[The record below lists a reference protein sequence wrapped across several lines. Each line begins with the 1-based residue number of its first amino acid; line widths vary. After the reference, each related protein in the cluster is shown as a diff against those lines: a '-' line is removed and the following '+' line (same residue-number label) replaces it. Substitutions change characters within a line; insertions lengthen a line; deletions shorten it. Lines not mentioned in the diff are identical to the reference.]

1 MVRTAFLFVFA
12 GAAVSYQPSAKPGK
26 FTAKNQPLMAEL
38 SPKEARMPEN
48 ILIAI
53 AWPYA
58 NAEIHVGNITGSH
71 LPGDIVAR
79 YHRLKGN
86 NVLMVS
92 GTDSHGTPVT
102 LAADKE
108 GRPVEEVYK
117 KYHDGFLELYQGWGI
132 TYDLFT
138 TTHTEN
144 HFKVSQAIF
153 LALKENGYLYTDK
166 SMQWFSPSAK
176 RFLPDRYVEG
186 TCYICGFESARSDQ
200 CDNCGNVLEPEKLIN
215 PRSKEGGALELR
227 ETEHFYLDL
236 SKLEPNVKEYLRA
249 RQSYWRDTVIGE
261 SLRKIESEGLKP
273 RPITRDLDWGVD
285 IPVEGWTEAGKRI
298 YVWFEAVIGY
308 LSAPIEWS
316 QLSGNKEAWRD
327 WWVNPS
333 AKQIHFIG
341 KDNIFFHAAW
351 WPAELMGAGTQFLI
365 IFDEDE
371 KPLTLPYDVP
381 ANQFMNLEGKKISG
395 SRNWA
400 VWGRDA
406 LTRFDPD
413 ALRYYLTVNMP
424 ENKDSD
430 WDWAEFVARNNN
442 ELVATWGNLANRV
455 LSFAYKHWDG
465 HVPEIDVSTLRDAD
479 RNLLA
484 AIENGFNTVGAEYEA
499 IRLRSAIGEALKL
512 ATTVNQYLD
521 VNAPW
526 SAVKTDK
533 EGAAKTIYTA
543 LKAIDSLKIL
553 FAPVLPFTSQRLHEF
568 FSYETP
574 LFGEQYTETVKDSL
588 GEHTVLRYR
597 AVERDGHEAS
607 PNGGIPPYQWQPS
620 ELKPGQ
626 KLNQPGPLF
635 KKLEDK
641 VIEEERARLG
651 K

>member
-1 MVRTAFLFVFA
+1 
-12 GAAVSYQPSAKPGK
+12 
-26 FTAKNQPLMAEL
+26 
-38 SPKEARMPEN
+38 MPEN

-86 NVLMVS
+86 KVLVVS
-92 GTDSHGTPVT
+92 GTDSHGTPVVI
-102 LAADKE
+102 AADKE
-108 GRPVEEVYK
+108 GKSVEDVYK
-117 KYHDGFLELYQGWGI
+117 KYHDGFLELFQGFGI

-144 HFKVSQAIF
+144 HFKVSQSIF
-153 LALKENGYLYTDK
+153 LALQKNGYMFK
-166 SMQWFSPSAK
+166 QFSKQWYSPTAK
-176 RFLPDRYVEG
+176 KFLPDRYVEG
-186 TCYICGFESARSDQ
+186 TCYICGYESARSDQ
-200 CDNCGNVLEPEKLIN
+200 CDKCGNVLEPEKLID
-215 PRSKEGGALELR
+215 PRAKTGDGALELR

-236 SKLEPNVKEYLRA
+236 SKLEPDVKKFLRERA
-249 RQSYWRDTVIGE
+249 DHMRDTVIGE
-261 SLRKIESEGLKP
+261 SLGKIEAEGLKP
-273 RPITRDLDWGVD
+273 RPITRDLDWG
-285 IPVEGWTEAGKRI
+285 IPVPVDGWEGKCL

-316 QLSGNKEAWRD
+316 QLSADAKREAWRE
-327 WWVNPS
+327 WWANPE
-333 AKQIHFIG
+333 AKQFHFIG
-341 KDNIFFHAAW
+341 KDNIFFHTSL
-351 WPAELMGAGTQFLI
+351 WPAQLMGAGSAFMD
-365 IFDEDE
+365 IFAGDEV
-371 KPLTLPYDVP
+371 PLTLPYDVP
-381 ANQFMNLEGKKISG
+381 ANQFMNLEGQKISG

-406 LTRFDPD
+406 LTRYDPD

-455 LSFAYKHWDG
+455 LAFCYKNWDG
-465 HVPEIDVSTLRDAD
+465 YVPAVDENTLRDAD

-484 AIENGFNTVGAEYEA
+484 VIENGFSTVGAELEA
-499 IRLRSAIGEALKL
+499 VRLRSALGEAMKL
-512 ATTVNQYLD
+512 ATAVNVYLD

-526 SAVKTDK
+526 SAIKTDK
-533 EGAAKTIYTA
+533 ASAALTVFTA
-543 LKAIDSLKIL
+543 LKAIDSLKVM
-553 FAPVLPFTSQRLHEF
+553 FSPFLPFTSSRLHGF
-568 FSYETP
+568 FDYETP
-574 LFGEQYTETVKDSL
+574 LFGEQYIEEVSDSL
-588 GEHTVLRYR
+588 GTHKVLKYR
-597 AVERDGHEAS
+597 GVDGF
-607 PNGGIPPYQWQPS
+607 YWKPS

-635 KKLEDK
+635 KKLEES
-641 VIEEERARLG
+641 VVEEERARLG

>member
-1 MVRTAFLFVFA
+1 
-12 GAAVSYQPSAKPGK
+12 
-26 FTAKNQPLMAEL
+26 
-38 SPKEARMPEN
+38 MPEN

-86 NVLMVS
+86 KVLVVS

-108 GRPVEEVYK
+108 GKPVEEVYK
-117 KYHDGFLELYQGWGI
+117 KYHDGFLELFQGFGI

-153 LALKENGYLYTDK
+153 LALKENGFLYTDK
-166 SMQWFSPSAK
+166 SRQWYSPSAS

-186 TCYICGFESARSDQ
+186 TCYICGYEGARSDQ

-215 PRSKEGGALELR
+215 PRSKEGSSLELR

-236 SKLEPNVKEYLRA
+236 SKLEPDVKKFLKERSSHL
-249 RQSYWRDTVIGE
+249 RDTVIGE
-261 SLRKIESEGLKP
+261 SLRKIEAEGLKP
-273 RPITRDLDWGVD
+273 RPITRDLDWGVP
-285 IPVEGWTEAGKRI
+285 IPIEGWTEAGKRI

-316 QLSGNKEAWRD
+316 QLSGNPEAWRE
-327 WWVNPS
+327 WWVNPE
-333 AKQIHFIG
+333 AKQFHFIG
-341 KDNIFFHAAW
+341 KDNIFFHTSL
-351 WPAELMGAGTQFLI
+351 WPAQLMGAGRQFLK
-365 IFDEDE
+365 IFDEDD
-371 KPLTLPYDVP
+371 KPLTVPYDVP
-381 ANQFMNLEGKKISG
+381 ANQFMNLEGQKISG

-406 LTRFDPD
+406 LTRYDPD

-465 HVPEIDVSTLRDAD
+465 HVPDVDVNALREIDT
-479 RNLLA
+479 NLLSV
-484 AIENGFNTVGAEYEA
+484 IENGFNTVGAELEA
-499 IRLRSAIGEALKL
+499 VHLRSALGEALKL
-512 ATTVNQYLD
+512 ATAVNQYLD
-521 VNAPW
+521 QTAPW
-526 SAVKTDK
+526 SAIKTNKD
-533 EGAAKTIYTA
+533 EAAKTVYTA
-543 LKAIDSLKIL
+543 LKAIDSLKVIL
-553 FAPVLPFTSQRLHEF
+553 APFLPFTSERLHGF
-568 FSYETP
+568 FGYDAP
-574 LFGEQYTETVKDSL
+574 LFGEQYTEDVTDSL
-588 GEHTVLRYR
+588 GTHKVLRYR
-597 AVERDGHEAS
+597 EVGQIGRDS
-607 PNGGIPPYQWQPS
+607 IPNGDNPTYWKPS
-620 ELKPGQ
+620 KLKPGA
-626 KLNQPGPLF
+626 KLNQPAPLF
-635 KKLEDK
+635 KKLEES